1 MVLGISPVNNDAIG
15 LPARA
20 RAQTRDRTLSAAA
33 TRARYCGD
41 KDGGDKDT
49 YKDGGGVAV
58 ARMAVSR
65 CSSHNDITFLGTSA
79 IFTELTETVSTS
91 VRT

>member
-1 MVLGISPVNNDAIG
+1 MAGCYNDTIG

-20 RAQTRDRTLSAAA
+20 RAQTRARTLSAAA

-41 KDGGDKDT
+41 KDGGD
-49 YKDGGGVAV
+49 KDGGGVAV

-79 IFTELTETVSTS
+79 ICTELTETVSTS